1 MIRFRA
7 FGTMLIALMAVSVVA
22 APMAAAKGRPLQ
34 AQLSGANEVPGPGDE
49 DGTGVARLRLNQG
62 RHRVCYM
69 IKVADIDTPTAAH
82 IHAGEAGVNGPVVV
96 DLDPEFVEG
105 VAKGCVTGVERS
117 LIKQIRRHRAD
128 YYVNVH
134 NAEFPAGAVRGQ
146 LSKWAPGRWARG
158 PRH

>member
-1 MIRFRA
+1 MINKRGL
-7 FGTMLIALMAVSVVA
+7 GTMLVALMAVSVVA
-22 APMAAAKGRPLQ
+22 APMVSANGRPLQ

-69 IKVADIDTPTAAH
+69 IGVTDVAAPTAAH
-82 IHAGEAGVNGPVVV
+82 IHAGEAGVAGPVVV
-96 DLDPEFVEG
+96 DLEAVFEDG

-117 LIKQIRRHRAD
+117 LIKQIRKHRAD

-134 NAEFPAGAVRGQ
+134 NEEFVDGAVRGQ
-146 LSKWAPGRWARG
+146 LSKWAPGRDKRA
-158 PRH
+158 H